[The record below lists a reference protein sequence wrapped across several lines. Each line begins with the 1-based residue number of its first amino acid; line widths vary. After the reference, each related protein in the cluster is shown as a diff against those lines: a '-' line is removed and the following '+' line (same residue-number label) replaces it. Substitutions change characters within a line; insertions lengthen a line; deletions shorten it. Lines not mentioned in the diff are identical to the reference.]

1 MLVCLFRYQLINLM
15 YAGHYQEMVP
25 LIPVVAVASILS
37 GAAMGP
43 TIAIRA
49 MRSPASVAGIYFG
62 SSAVSLLVGIPAC
75 RAWGIRGAVIGILLS
90 SIISVL
96 TGFLMVRSR
105 KLHKQMSASSAE
117 HLSPESV
124 TAGD

>member
-1 MLVCLFRYQLINLM
+1 VCLFRNQLIRLM
-15 YAGHYQEMVP
+15 YAGHYQEMAP
-25 LIPVVAVASILS
+25 LIPVIAVASILS

-49 MRSPASVAGIYFG
+49 MRSPANVAAIYFG
-62 SSAVSLLVGIPAC
+62 SSLVSLLFGIPAC
-75 RAWGIRGAVIGILLS
+75 RAWGIRGAVFGILLS

-105 KLHKQMSASSAE
+105 NLHKRMSATSPE
-117 HLSPESV
+117 HLSAESAS
-124 TAGD
+124 AGD